1 MEGNTTPPL
10 PIANVSKNYNV
21 PKKENIKN
29 CNLPYKSQ
37 EWYAS
42 SLSLHSFKKRI
53 QVWFSA
59 LTQEIQPNGSP

>member
-29 CNLPYKSQ
+29 CNLPYKCQ

-53 QVWFSA
+53 QV
-59 LTQEIQPNGSP
+59 